1 MNCLYNFSVLLLGF
15 FIRIYSV
22 FSAKAKKWVDG
33 RRNWEAS
40 LDSIPTNQTIIWFHC
55 ASLGEFDQGL
65 ELMFLLKKRSPSSL
79 IVVTFFS
86 PSGMEHYQKRK
97 NCVDYAL
104 YLPLDTPRNAQLF
117 IEKLAPDYAI
127 FIKYE
132 FWANYIFAA
141 KKKGVVLLSVSTL
154 LRKNQVYFKFYGGF
168 FRKVL
173 RSFDYFFVQNKAT
186 ADLLHSIEITNIEIT
201 GDTRF
206 DRVLANKQSSL
217 TSMESESQNDHLF
230 NAFLAGEK
238 AIIFGSSWQFEE
250 GFLEALLASGSNRK
264 IILAPHD
271 IQEVNVKR
279 LLSRLGDKAI
289 RYTKF
294 NEFKD
299 QQVLLLD
306 TIGQLSMAY
315 YYGDIAVIGGGFS
328 GKLHNILEPLAFG
341 LPVIFGPNYSKFPE
355 AGQAITNQFAF
366 SVSSTAEFLEAIQ
379 LISNDIEKMQALSM
393 NFILDNSGASMKI
406 SENKLFTF

>member
-1 MNCLYNFSVLLLGF
+1 MNWLYNFSVLLLGF

-22 FSAKAKKWVDG
+22 FSPKAKKWVDG
-33 RRNWEAS
+33 RRNWESS
-40 LDSIPTNQTIIWFHC
+40 LDSIPKNQKIYWFHC

-65 ELMFLLKKRSPSSL
+65 ELMFLLKKRCPSSL

-104 YLPLDTPRNAQLF
+104 YLPLDTPRNAKLF
-117 IEKLAPDYAI
+117 MEKLAPDHAI

-132 FWANYIFAA
+132 FWANFIFAA

-173 RSFDYFFVQNKAT
+173 RSFDHFFVQNNET
-186 ADLLHSIEITNIEIT
+186 ADLLHSIQITNVEIT

-206 DRVLANKQSSL
+206 DRVLANKQFSL
-217 TSMESESQNDHLF
+217 TSMKSESQNDRLF
-230 NAFLAGEK
+230 NAFLKGEK
-238 AIIFGSSWQFEE
+238 AIIFGSSWQVEE
-250 GFLEALLASGSNRK
+250 EFLEALLACGSNRK
-264 IILAPHD
+264 IIIAPHD
-271 IQEVNVKR
+271 IQEAHVQEIV
-279 LLSRLGDKAI
+279 SRLGEKAI

-294 NEFKD
+294 NDFKD
-299 QQVLLLD
+299 QQVLVLD

-341 LPVIFGPNYSKFPE
+341 LPVIFGPKHSKFPE
-355 AGQAITNQFAF
+355 AGQAIKNQFAF
-366 SVSSTAEFLEAIQ
+366 SVSSTAEFLESIQ

-393 NFILDNSGASMKI
+393 NFILDNSGASKKI
-406 SENKLFTF
+406 SENQLFTF

>member
-1 MNCLYNFSVLLLGF
+1 MNLLYNFSVLLLGF

-22 FSAKAKKWVDG
+22 FSPKAKKWVDG
-33 RRNWEAS
+33 RRNWEES
-40 LDSIPTNQTIIWFHC
+40 LDSIPKNQKIYWFHC

-86 PSGMEHYQKRK
+86 PSGMEHYQKRR

-104 YLPLDTPRNAQLF
+104 YLPLDTPRNAKLF
-117 IEKLAPDYAI
+117 MDKLAPDYAI

-132 FWANYIFAA
+132 FWANFIFAA

-154 LRKNQVYFKFYGGF
+154 LRSNQIYFKFYGGF

-173 RSFDYFFVQNKAT
+173 RSFDYFFVQNKET
-186 ADLLHSIEITNIEIT
+186 ADLLHSIQIKYVEIT

-206 DRVLANKQSSL
+206 DRVVANKQLSM
-217 TSMESESQNDHLF
+217 TNMESESQNDQLF
-230 NAFLAGEK
+230 NTFLAGEK
-238 AIIFGSSWQFEE
+238 AIIFGSSWQSEE

-279 LLSRLGDKAI
+279 LVSRLGDKAI
-289 RYTKF
+289 RFTEF
-294 NEFKD
+294 NDFKD

-341 LPVIFGPNYSKFPE
+341 LPVIFGPKHSKFPE
-355 AGQAITNQFAF
+355 AGQAIKNQFAF
-366 SVSSTAEFLEAIQ
+366 SVSTTAEFLEATQ

-393 NFILDNSGASMKI
+393 NFILENSGASKKI
-406 SENKLFTF
+406 SDNQLFTF

>member
-1 MNCLYNFSVLLLGF
+1 MGFLYDISIVMLGCT
-15 FIRIYSV
+15 IRIASL
-22 FSAKAKKWVDG
+22 FSPKAKRWVDG
-33 RRNWEAS
+33 RKNWKEK
-40 LDSIPTNQTIIWFHC
+40 LDSIPKSEKIIWFHC

-86 PSGMEHYQKRK
+86 PSGMEHYQKRR

-104 YLPLDTPRNAQLF
+104 YLPLDTPRNAKLF
-117 IEKLAPDYAI
+117 MEKLAPDYAI

-132 FWANYIFAA
+132 FWANFIFAA

-154 LRKNQVYFKFYGGF
+154 LRRNQVYFKFYGGF

-173 RSFDYFFVQNKAT
+173 RSFDYFFVQNKET
-186 ADLLHSIEITNIEIT
+186 ADLLHSIQITNIEIT

-206 DRVLANKQSSL
+206 DRVVANKQLSM
-217 TSMESESQNDHLF
+217 TNMESESQNDQLF
-230 NAFLAGEK
+230 NTFLAGEK
-238 AIIFGSSWQFEE
+238 AIIFGSSWQSEE

-279 LLSRLGDKAI
+279 LVSRLGDKAI
-289 RYTKF
+289 RFTEF
-294 NEFKD
+294 NDFKD

-341 LPVIFGPNYSKFPE
+341 LPVIFGPKHSKFPE
-355 AGQAITNQFAF
+355 AGQAIKNQFAF
-366 SVSSTAEFLEAIQ
+366 SVSTTAEFLEAIQ

-393 NFILDNSGASMKI
+393 NFILENSGASKKI
-406 SENKLFTF
+406 SDNQLFTF

>member
-1 MNCLYNFSVLLLGF
+1 MNWLYNFSILLLGF

-22 FSAKAKKWVDG
+22 FSPKAKKWVDG
-33 RRNWEAS
+33 RRNWDTL
-40 LDSIPTNQTIIWFHC
+40 LDSIPKNEKICWFHC

-104 YLPLDTPRNAQLF
+104 YLPLDTPRNANLF
-117 IEKLAPDYAI
+117 MDKLAPDYAI

-132 FWANYIFAA
+132 FWANFIFAA

-154 LRKNQVYFKFYGGF
+154 LRRNQVYFKFYGGF

-173 RSFDYFFVQNKAT
+173 RSFDYFFVQNKET
-186 ADLLHSIEITNIEIT
+186 ADLLHSIQITNVEIT

-206 DRVLANKQSSL
+206 DRVIANKQFSL
-217 TSMESESQNDHLF
+217 TSMEIESQNDRLF
-230 NAFLAGEK
+230 NVFLNGEK
-238 AIIFGSSWQFEE
+238 AIIFGSSWQSEE
-250 GFLEALLASGSNRK
+250 ELLHALLASGSRRK
-264 IILAPHD
+264 IIIAPHD
-271 IQEVNVKR
+271 IQEVHVQEIV
-279 LLSRLGDKAI
+279 SRLGKKAI

-294 NEFKD
+294 NDYKE
-299 QQVLLLD
+299 QQVLVLD

-315 YYGDIAVIGGGFS
+315 YYGDIAVVGGGFS

-341 LPVIFGPNYSKFPE
+341 LPVIFGPKHSKFPE
-355 AGQAITNQFAF
+355 ADQAITNQFAF
-366 SVSSTAEFLEAIQ
+366 SVSSKEAFLEAIQ

-393 NFILDNSGASMKI
+393 HFILDNSGASKKI

>member
-1 MNCLYNFSVLLLGF
+1 MHLLYNFSVLLLGF

-22 FSAKAKKWVDG
+22 FSPKAKKWVDG
-33 RRNWEAS
+33 RRNWESS
-40 LDSIPTNQTIIWFHC
+40 LDSIPKNQKIYWFHC

-65 ELMFLLKKRSPSSL
+65 ELMFLLKKRCPSSL

-117 IEKLAPDYAI
+117 MEKLAPDYAI

-132 FWANYIFAA
+132 FWANFIFAA

-173 RSFDYFFVQNKAT
+173 RSFDHFFVQNKET
-186 ADLLHSIEITNIEIT
+186 ADLLHSIQITNVEIT

-206 DRVLANKQSSL
+206 DRVLANKQFSL
-217 TSMESESQNDHLF
+217 TSMKSESQNDRLF
-230 NAFLAGEK
+230 NAFLKGEK
-238 AIIFGSSWQFEE
+238 AIIFGSSWQMEE
-250 GFLEALLASGSNRK
+250 EFLEALLASGSNRK

-279 LLSRLGDKAI
+279 LISRLGDKAI

-294 NEFKD
+294 NDFKE
-299 QQVLLLD
+299 QQVLVLD

-341 LPVIFGPNYSKFPE
+341 LPVIFGPKYSKFPE
-355 AGQAITNQFAF
+355 AGQAIKNQFAF
-366 SVSSTAEFLEAIQ
+366 SVSTKEAFLEAIQ
-379 LISNDIEKMQALSM
+379 LISNDSEKMQALSM
-393 NFILDNSGASMKI
+393 NFILDNSGASKKI
-406 SENKLFTF
+406 SENQLFTF

>member
-1 MNCLYNFSVLLLGF
+1 MHLLYNFSVLLLGF

-22 FSAKAKKWVDG
+22 FSPKAKKWVDG

-40 LDSIPTNQTIIWFHC
+40 LDSLPNNQPIIWFHC

-86 PSGMEHYQKRK
+86 PSGMEHYQKRR

-104 YLPLDTPRNAQLF
+104 YLPLDTPRNAKLF
-117 IEKLAPDYAI
+117 MDKLAPDYAI

-132 FWANYIFAA
+132 FWANFIFAA

-154 LRKNQVYFKFYGGF
+154 LRRNQVYFKFYGGF

-173 RSFDYFFVQNKAT
+173 RSFDYFFVQNMET
-186 ADLLHSIEITNIEIT
+186 ADLLHSIQIKNVEIT

-206 DRVLANKQSSL
+206 DRVLANKQFSL
-217 TSMESESQNDHLF
+217 TSMEGESQNDQLF
-230 NAFLAGEK
+230 NAFLNGEK
-238 AIIFGSSWQFEE
+238 AIIFGSSWHSEE
-250 GFLEALLASGSNRK
+250 EFLEALLASGSNRK

-271 IQEVNVKR
+271 IQEINVKR
-279 LLSRLGDKAI
+279 LVSRLGDKAI
-289 RYTKF
+289 RFTEF
-294 NEFKD
+294 NDFKD

-315 YYGDIAVIGGGFS
+315 YYGDVAVIGGGFS

-341 LPVIFGPNYSKFPE
+341 LPVIFGPKHSKFPE
-355 AGQAITNQFAF
+355 ADQAISNQFAF
-366 SVSSTAEFLEAIQ
+366 SVSTKEAFLEAIQ
-379 LISNDIEKMQALSM
+379 LISNDIEEMQALSM
-393 NFILDNSGASMKI
+393 NFILNNSGASKKI
-406 SENKLFTF
+406 SDNQLFTF

>member
-1 MNCLYNFSVLLLGF
+1 MHLLYNFSVLLLGF

-22 FSAKAKKWVDG
+22 FSPKAKKWVDG
-33 RRNWEAS
+33 RRNWESS
-40 LDSIPTNQTIIWFHC
+40 LDSIPKNQKIYWFHC

-65 ELMFLLKKRSPSSL
+65 ELMFLLKKRCPSSL

-104 YLPLDTPRNAQLF
+104 YLPLDTPRNAKLF
-117 IEKLAPDYAI
+117 MEKLAPDHAI

-132 FWANYIFAA
+132 FWANFIFAA

-186 ADLLHSIEITNIEIT
+186 ADLLHSIQITNVEIT

-206 DRVLANKQSSL
+206 DRVLANKQFSL
-217 TSMESESQNDHLF
+217 TSMESESQNDRLF
-230 NAFLAGEK
+230 NAFLKGEK
-238 AIIFGSSWQFEE
+238 AIIFGSSWQMEE
-250 GFLEALLASGSNRK
+250 EFLEALLASGSNRK
-264 IILAPHD
+264 IIIAPHD

-279 LLSRLGDKAI
+279 LISRLGEKAI

-294 NEFKD
+294 NDFMD

-341 LPVIFGPNYSKFPE
+341 LPVIFGPKHSKFPE
-355 AGQAITNQFAF
+355 AGQAIKNQFAF

-393 NFILDNSGASMKI
+393 NFILDNSGASKKI
-406 SENKLFTF
+406 SENQLFTF

>member
-1 MNCLYNFSVLLLGF
+1 
-15 FIRIYSV
+15 
-22 FSAKAKKWVDG
+22 
-33 RRNWEAS
+33 
-40 LDSIPTNQTIIWFHC
+40 
-55 ASLGEFDQGL
+55 
-65 ELMFLLKKRSPSSL
+65 
-79 IVVTFFS
+79 
-86 PSGMEHYQKRK
+86 
-97 NCVDYAL
+97 
-104 YLPLDTPRNAQLF
+104 
-117 IEKLAPDYAI
+117 
-127 FIKYE
+127 
-132 FWANYIFAA
+132 
-141 KKKGVVLLSVSTL
+141 L

-186 ADLLHSIEITNIEIT
+186 ADLLHSIQITNVEIT

-206 DRVLANKQSSL
+206 DRVLANKQLSL

>member
-1 MNCLYNFSVLLLGF
+1 MNLLYNFSVLVIGF

-22 FSAKAKKWVDG
+22 FSPKAKKWVDG

-40 LDSIPTNQTIIWFHC
+40 LDSIPKNQKICWFHC

-86 PSGMEHYQKRK
+86 PSGMEHYKKRR

-104 YLPLDTPRNAQLF
+104 YLPLDTPRNAKLF
-117 IEKLAPDYAI
+117 MEKLAPDYAI

-132 FWANYIFAA
+132 FWANFIFAA

-154 LRKNQVYFKFYGGF
+154 LRSNQIYFKFYGGF

-173 RSFDYFFVQNKAT
+173 RSFDYFFVQNKET
-186 ADLLHSIEITNIEIT
+186 ADLLHSIQIKNVEIT

-206 DRVLANKQSSL
+206 DRVVANKQLSM
-217 TSMESESQNDHLF
+217 TNMESESQNDRLF
-230 NAFLAGEK
+230 NAFLKGEK
-238 AIIFGSSWQFEE
+238 AIIFGSSWQVEE
-250 GFLEALLASGSNRK
+250 EFLEALLASGSNRK
-264 IILAPHD
+264 IVLAPHD
-271 IQEVNVKR
+271 IQEINVKR
-279 LLSRLGDKAI
+279 LVSRLGDKAI

-294 NEFKD
+294 NDFKD
-299 QQVLLLD
+299 QQVLVLD

-315 YYGDIAVIGGGFS
+315 YYGDVAVIGGGFS

-341 LPVIFGPNYSKFPE
+341 LPVIFGPKHSKFPE
-355 AGQAITNQFAF
+355 AGQAIKNQFAF

-379 LISNDIEKMQALSM
+379 LISNDIEEMQSLSM
-393 NFILDNSGASMKI
+393 NFILDNSGASKKI
-406 SENKLFTF
+406 SDNQLFTF